1 MSINEIVLI
10 GALVLLL
17 AILIVMMGLG
27 RRYFR
32 AAPSRGER
40 QVADELTAMRKEL
53 QETKALIEKLQRG
66 LAKDDGGEAP

>member
-32 AAPSRGER
+32 AAPSKGER
-40 QVADELTAMRKEL
+40 KMADELTAMRREL
-53 QETKALIEKLQRG
+53 QETKALIEKLQQG
-66 LAKDDGGEAP
+66 LAKDDRGGGP

>member
-17 AILIVMMGLG
+17 AILVVMMGVG

-32 AAPSRGER
+32 AASSRGE
-40 QVADELTAMRKEL
+40 QKISAELTAMRKEL
-53 QETKALIEKLQRG
+53 QETKALIEKLQQG
-66 LAKDDGGEAP
+66 LAKDGRGNTP